1 MAGQINFNQLNQI
14 ENIYAAA
21 GGRPLKEGD
30 QVFVRVLQRLEGDNY
45 LVSMAGKRV
54 NLKSSQALKKGET
67 FTARLSFEKGLIA
80 LTKIKDAAFSKV
92 ILDVPGGSQEA
103 FLENLFSAGLSNDP
117 FTLNMLRFFLQSGLK
132 VDFSLMKEALRLAK
146 KFPGKEKMAGEIA
159 ALLLEKGVDPGES
172 EIALLLESL
181 SVEEDGENPE
191 SNDRE
196 NLQKENDFLTKD
208 GMENF
213 LSFLYGRESEK
224 SFEEKKAGLLTL
236 VNQVKKD
243 RYHWCFF
250 PFEWQKSADEGP
262 FKGIIRILLDT
273 SLNKC
278 EKIEISLKT
287 SLKKYDFVLYY
298 KEGKVKEIRFCTL
311 PALLSSQILHEEKEI
326 GELLSSGMNVADSVP
341 VTYSTSALI
350 EGLCALEEKMPFVN
364 LKA

>member
-1 MAGQINFNQLNQI
+1 MASQINFNQLNQI
-14 ENIYAAA
+14 ENIYATVD
-21 GGRPLKEGD
+21 GRPLKEGD
-30 QVFVRVLQRLEGDNY
+30 QVFVRVLERLSGDNY

-54 NLKSSQALKKGET
+54 NLKSQQVLEKGET
-67 FTARLSFEKGLIA
+67 FRARLSFEKGFIA
-80 LTKIKDAAFSKV
+80 LTKIKDASFSKA
-92 ILDVPGGSQEA
+92 ILDTPGGPDGA
-103 FLENLFSAGLSNDP
+103 FLENLFSAGLSHDT
-117 FTLNMLRFFLQSGLK
+117 FTLNMLGFFLQSGLK

-159 ALLLEKGVDPGES
+159 ALLLEKGINASES
-172 EIALLLESL
+172 EIELLLKEL
-181 SVEEDGENPE
+181 SVEEDGENSE
-191 SNDRE
+191 SGARE
-196 NLQKENDFLTKD
+196 NLQKENASL
-208 GMENF
+208 ENF

-224 SFEEKKAGLLTL
+224 SFEEKKAGLLTF
-236 VNQVKKD
+236 VNQVKNG
-243 RYHWCFF
+243 RYHWCFL
-250 PFEWQKSADEGP
+250 PFEWQKSANEGP

-326 GELLSSGMNVADSVP
+326 GELLSSGMNSADSVP

-350 EGLCALEEKMPFVN
+350 EGLCALEEKLPSVN